1 MTINHIDQ
9 LTEWWE
15 TAEQGAPKPG
25 DTIIID
31 LGDDGYRI
39 DTASTSWVYWERY
52 GDTRI
57 LARAPKP
64 KPAWHDAVAV
74 LARSASEADRPKRAV
89 WTWDA
94 AMERWYDEGGCHWA
108 NTDDLR
114 DVTPLI
120 EAKVTDE
127 TQDRVWRAIQKY
139 TGEEER
145 YRPDY
150 AEEIDAYARAA
161 LGLDLA

>member
-15 TAEQGAPKPG
+15 SAEVPTSATLPKDG
-25 DTIIID
+25 DRIIIRYNPEWYEIATAD
-31 LGDDGYRI
+31 GDAGEDELS
-39 DTASTSWVYWERY
+39 A
-52 GDTRI
+52 DTRV

-74 LARSASEADRPKRAV
+74 IANAGGDTCVWVRSAADDGI
-89 WTWDA
+89 WIDG
-94 AMERWYDEGGCHWA
+94 EGEESVT
-108 NTDDLR
+108 TDDLR

-127 TQDRVWRAIQKY
+127 MVNA
-139 TGEEER
+139 
-145 YRPDY
+145 
-150 AEEIDAYARAA
+150 AYAYAPSIFPEKGTVRRVLAAA
-161 LGLDLA
+161 LGIEAE

>member
-1 MTINHIDQ
+1 MTTNHIDQ

-15 TAEQGAPKPG
+15 TADQVAPMRGDLVIENVSDEDGPEYRIRKWPG
-25 DTIIID
+25 DRKEK
-31 LGDDGYRI
+31 LSYVR
-39 DTASTSWVYWERY
+39 VLE
-52 GDTRI
+52 
-57 LARAPKP
+57 PKP

-74 LARSASEADRPKRAV
+74 LARSASEADQPKRAV

-161 LGLDLA
+161 LGLDPA

>member
-1 MTINHIDQ
+1 MTTNHIDQ

-15 TAEQGAPKPG
+15 TAEKGAVQKG
-25 DTIIID
+25 DIVIERVE
-31 LGDDGYRI
+31 DGQYNVF
-39 DTASTSWVYWERY
+39 TAFESEAREYDEF
-52 GDTRI
+52 RI

-64 KPAWHDAVAV
+64 EPAWHDAVAV
-74 LARSASEADRPKRAV
+74 LARSASEADQSKRAV

-127 TQDRVWRAIQKY
+127 MVTRAQVEMMRLGLGDYSDRTLASIL
-139 TGEEER
+139 
-145 YRPDY
+145 
-150 AEEIDAYARAA
+150 AAA
-161 LGLDLA
+161 LGLDPA